1 MPDRS
6 RRNPPRIVGGG
17 FLVSSMEIFRKNS
30 LVVTT
35 ENGQLY
41 RFTIPLIHSS
51 TQLTP
56 DDVAALADAVVLD
69 QEQWVSGR
77 RVFPRKKRGKP

>member
-1 MPDRS
+1 MPNRS

-51 TQLTP
+51 TQLTF
-56 DDVAALADAVVLD
+56 DDILSLTDAVILD
-69 QEQWVSGR
+69 QEQWVTGR
-77 RVFPRKKRGKP
+77 RVMPRKKRGKP